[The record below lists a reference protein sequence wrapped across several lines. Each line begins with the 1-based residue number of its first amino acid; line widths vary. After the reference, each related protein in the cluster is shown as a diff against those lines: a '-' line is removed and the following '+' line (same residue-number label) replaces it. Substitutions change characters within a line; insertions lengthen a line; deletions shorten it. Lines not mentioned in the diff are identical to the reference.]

1 MTRSIR
7 IVPAILTD
15 DLITLEKLVRL
26 AESFTDYVQVDVM
39 DGNFVPSSSVTCGQV
54 AALKI
59 KIAWEAHLMVFHPE
73 DCLSDFHRAGARK
86 IVFHYEA
93 TPELEKIIT
102 QIRKLGI
109 KVGLAINP
117 ETPITA
123 IAPLVK
129 KVDSVLFL
137 AVHPGFYG
145 AAFLPEV
152 LDKIAA
158 FRKAYPE
165 MEIGIDG
172 GVKEDNIVKI
182 AQSGVDVICIGSALF
197 RQPRPAEAYRR
208 FNTLVKGLHS
218 YQQSR

>member
-15 DLITLEKLVRL
+15 DPAALEKLVRQ
-26 AESFTDYVQVDVM
+26 AESFTDFAQVDIM
-39 DGNFVPSSSVTCGQV
+39 DGKFVPSHSVTCKQV
-54 AALKI
+54 AAVKI
-59 KIAWEAHLMVFHPE
+59 NIAWEAHIMVLHPE
-73 DCLSDFHRAGARK
+73 NCLEDFRRAGAEK

-93 TPELEKIIT
+93 TPEPEKIIK

-117 ETPITA
+117 ETSIAAIT
-123 IAPLVK
+123 PLVK

-137 AVHPGFYG
+137 SVHPGFYG
-145 AAFLPEV
+145 AAFIPEV

-158 FRKAYPE
+158 FRKVFPK

-182 AQSGVDVICIGSALF
+182 AQSGVDVIYIGSALF
-197 RQPRPAEAYRR
+197 RQPQPAEAYKRLKA
-208 FNTLVKGLHS
+208 LVGNA
-218 YQQSR
+218 